1 MAEAV
6 SGKKT
11 NVGVGDKLAG
21 DRCKHNLFCV
31 WGGGGGGGDT
41 NQEMNIWIECDQYG
55 KVGQVTL
62 R

>member
-31 WGGGGGGGDT
+31 GGGGT
-41 NQEMNIWIECDQYG
+41 QIR
-55 KVGQVTL
+55 K
-62 R
+62 

>member
-31 WGGGGGGGDT
+31 WGGGGHKSGNEYLD
-41 NQEMNIWIECDQYG
+41 
-55 KVGQVTL
+55 
-62 R
+62 

>member
-31 WGGGGGGGDT
+31 WGGGGGT
-41 NQEMNIWIECDQYG
+41 QIR
-55 KVGQVTL
+55 K
-62 R
+62 

>member
-21 DRCKHNLFCV
+21 DRCKHNLLCV
-31 WGGGGGGGDT
+31 WGGGDT
-41 NQEMNIWIECDQYG
+41 NQEINIWIECDQYG